1 MNEWTIEVGE
11 DTFESA
17 VLERSHEAPVVVDF
31 WAPWCGPCRTLGPV
45 LERLAEEYS
54 GKFVLAK
61 VNVDENPALAGA
73 LGIQG
78 IPAVKLIKDGQIAGE
93 FTGALPEAAV
103 REMLSKLL
111 PSEYDVRAFEAADL
125 EEEGK
130 AAEAKAIYQ
139 SILDAEPNHPK
150 ALLGLGRL
158 LMNEGDRDGALN
170 HLERIS
176 PVADEQ
182 KDAERLIARLQLQG
196 NPNADAAA
204 LREKLA
210 ADPESLDARFDL
222 AQALAAEEQFEEAL
236 AEFLTIVQRDRAFR
250 DDGARKAMVQIFDVL
265 PPDDP
270 LTDKYRSELAKVLFR

>member
-111 PSEYDVRAFEAADL
+111 PSEYDVRAVEAADL

-196 NPNADAAA
+196 NTNADAAA

>member
-17 VLERSHEAPVVVDF
+17 VLERSHETPVVVDF

-111 PSEYDVRAFEAADL
+111 PSEYDVRAVEAADL

-139 SILDAEPNHPK
+139 SILDAEPNHSK

-196 NPNADAAA
+196 NANADAAA

>member
-139 SILDAEPNHPK
+139 SILDAEPNHSK

>member
-111 PSEYDVRAFEAADL
+111 PSEYDVRAVEAADL

-139 SILDAEPNHPK
+139 SILDAEPNHSK

>member
-111 PSEYDVRAFEAADL
+111 PSEYDVRAVEAADL